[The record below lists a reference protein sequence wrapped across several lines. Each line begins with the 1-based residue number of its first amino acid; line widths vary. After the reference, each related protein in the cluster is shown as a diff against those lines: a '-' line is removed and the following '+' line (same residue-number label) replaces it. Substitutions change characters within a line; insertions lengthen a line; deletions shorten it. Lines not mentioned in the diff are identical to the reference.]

1 MKGFNIFLLG
11 RPGCGKSEIFR
22 RLAEKFKSE
31 NIYDDFVRV
40 DDFPKLWA
48 IFQDDEKTGRWAH
61 CRKTPDGGYK
71 VTDGGIWNDILKQV
85 NGDVLS
91 LQKDGRVVFIEFS
104 RPNYIE
110 SLKNFSDEI
119 LKNSV
124 MVYVSCS
131 FETCW
136 SRNVARHESAV
147 AKGTDDHLVSREEM
161 EKTYL
166 HDDSDALFE
175 LLKAGQFSKSG
186 GTALLQA
193 LKIPVLDVN
202 TDSPGTDHLVPK
214 IERIFGEIKKVFEG
228 RK

>member
-1 MKGFNIFLLG
+1 VKGLNIFLLG

-22 RLAEKFKSE
+22 RLIEKFKNE
-31 NIYDDFVRV
+31 EIYNDFIRV

-48 IFQDDEKTGRWAH
+48 IFQDDEKTGRWAR

-71 VTDGGIWNDILKQV
+71 VTDDGIWNEILSQV
-85 NGDVLS
+85 NNDVKS
-91 LQKDGRVVFIEFS
+91 LQKDGRAVFIEFS
-104 RPNYIE
+104 RPNYVE

-124 MVYVSCS
+124 VIYVECS

-136 SRNVARHESAV
+136 ARNVARHEAAV
-147 AKGTDDHLVSREEM
+147 SKGTDDHLVSREEM

-166 HDDSDALFE
+166 NDDKDALLE
-175 LLKAGQFSKSG
+175 SLKM
-186 GTALLQA
+186 
-193 LKIPVLDVN
+193 PVLVVD
-202 TDSPGTDHLVPK
+202 TDTPGTDHLVPK
-214 IERIFGEIKKVFEG
+214 IERIVNEIKIVVYGE